1 MNRRSLVRPFIA
13 IGGAVLLTGGAVL
26 VVSVFV
32 LTRTDAAELVGGP
45 PLGAVLS
52 EQDRRDLDAADVS
65 RGAAPPPVDPAVD
78 LRDPSA
84 VARAYLAAANG
95 LTAADSGHTQLR
107 AAGYA
112 VPGSPPAT
120 VGVLV
125 LDPPPAGSVRT
136 AQVRT
141 LELLTTDR
149 GDRRRGYR
157 AAVETATGPPESPAA
172 VHLITCY
179 VVLARQPNGQWL
191 VAADTPES
199 EQEIP

>member
-1 MNRRSLVRPFIA
+1 MNRRSLVLPFIA
-13 IGGAVLLTGGAVL
+13 AGGAVL
-26 VVSVFV
+26 VACVFV

-52 EQDRRDLDAADVS
+52 EQDRRDLDAVDVS

-78 LRDPSA
+78 LRDPRA
-84 VARAYLAAANG
+84 VARAYLVAANG
-95 LTAADSGHTQLR
+95 LTAADGGRTQLR

-112 VPGSPPAT
+112 APGTPPAT

-136 AQVRT
+136 ARVRT
-141 LELLTTDR
+141 LELLTADP

-157 AAVETATGPPESPAA
+157 TAVETATGPPEGPGA
-172 VHLITCY
+172 VRLIAGHI
-179 VVLARQPNGQWL
+179 VLARQPNGQWL
-191 VAADTPES
+191 VAADAPAT
-199 EQEIP
+199 EQETP